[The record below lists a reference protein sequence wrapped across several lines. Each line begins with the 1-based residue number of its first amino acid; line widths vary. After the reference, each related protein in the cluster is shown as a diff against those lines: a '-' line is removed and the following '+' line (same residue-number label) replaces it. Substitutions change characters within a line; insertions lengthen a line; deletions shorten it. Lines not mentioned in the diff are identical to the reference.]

1 MHLIRE
7 CGEEG
12 LNLSPSLTL
21 SKIHNARPDWYRGDF
36 HAHTNFS
43 DGYYA
48 PQQLLQVAKT
58 EDLDFFAVTDHN
70 TIAALSQFGAEQA
83 MLIIP
88 GVEVT
93 LKEGHFNIFGVEG
106 RIAWLESVSTGP
118 NSARLNRTY
127 ATMTDIM
134 REASTQEL
142 LTSIN
147 HPLLQPW
154 EWKDATTDLRYV
166 HCLEIWND
174 PSWPDNGQANPHA
187 VALWT
192 AALNAGYRITAI
204 GGSDYHRP
212 VPLQG
217 QSKPPDQL
225 GLPSTYVYADA
236 LSGAAVLEGLR
247 RRRAYVSMGPQVR
260 FQAHADDAVFEI
272 GDDLGEH
279 SGTITFTAH
288 CSHTPAHA
296 RAQLVKNGVVIV
308 DRKLDDPDMP
318 LRFSTIAHPHESAWY
333 RLDVIDRQGHILVVT
348 NPMFVGQPQ
357 VPALHTFG
365 DLVRL
370 AFNGG

>member
-1 MHLIRE
+1 MLLIRV
-7 CGEEG
+7 CGEAG
-12 LNLSPSLTL
+12 HNLSQSLSL
-21 SKIHNARPDWYRGDF
+21 SKIFNTRSDWYRGDF

-48 PQQLLQVAKT
+48 PAQLLEVAKT
-58 EDLDFFAVTDHN
+58 EGLDFFAVTDHN
-70 TIAALSQFGAEQA
+70 TIAALSQFGPEQEI
-83 MLIIP
+83 LIIP

-106 RIAWLESVSTGP
+106 PTGWMGSISTGP
-118 NSARLNRTY
+118 NSARLNQTY
-127 ATMTDIM
+127 ATINDIM
-134 REASTQEL
+134 REASAQAL

-174 PSWPDNGQANPHA
+174 PSWPDNMQANPDA

-212 VPLQG
+212 IPPPG
-217 QSKPPDQL
+217 QSKLPDRL
-225 GLPSTYVYADA
+225 GLPSTYLYADA
-236 LSGAAVLEGLR
+236 LSGAAVLEALR

-260 FQAHADDAVFEI
+260 FQAHTGSSVFDI
-272 GDDLGEH
+272 GDDLGIY
-279 SGTITFTAH
+279 SGGITFIAH

-296 RAQLVKNGVVIV
+296 RARLVKNGVVIA
-308 DRKLDDPDMP
+308 DEQLKGSDMP
-318 LRFSTIAHPHESAWY
+318 LRFSATADPHEFTWY
-333 RLDVIDRQGHILVVT
+333 RLDIIDQQGHILAVT
-348 NPMFVGQPQ
+348 NPIFAGPPRG
-357 VPALHTFG
+357 PALHTFG
-365 DLVRL
+365 DLVKL
-370 AFNGG
+370 AFKDE